1 MSRRIGTVVVATL
14 VAAWMGLVAP
24 GAAGAAASAGRSDRH
39 HRGSFDDGL
48 SDSDLFAR
56 LDANRNG
63 SVSWAEW
70 RQFDTAPEA
79 RADFEALDTDR
90 DERINRDEWA
100 SNVGRTRVVVHL
112 FTYLDAQR
120 EEPAGANDADRTPT
134 SAIVSLT
141 F

>member
-1 MSRRIGTVVVATL
+1 MARRIGTLVVANL
-14 VAAWMGLVAP
+14 LAAWLGLVAS
-24 GAAGAAASAGRSDRH
+24 GVAGAAASPGQNDRH
-39 HRGSFDDGL
+39 HSPPFDDGL
-48 SDSDLFAR
+48 SASDLFAR

-63 SVSWAEW
+63 TISWAEW
-70 RQFDTAPEA
+70 RQFDSAPEA

-90 DERINRDEWA
+90 DERISRDEWA